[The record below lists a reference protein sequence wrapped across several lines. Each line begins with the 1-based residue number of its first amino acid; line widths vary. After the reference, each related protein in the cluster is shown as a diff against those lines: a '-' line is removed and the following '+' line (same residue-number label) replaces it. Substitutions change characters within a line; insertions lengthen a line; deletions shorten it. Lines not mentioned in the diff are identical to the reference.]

1 MITIKKILC
10 PVDFF
15 PASEGAAM
23 RAARIAADYD
33 ATLKL
38 LHVVSPILSSYKFPL
53 NRAEAIKSLE
63 QAATRKMKKLI
74 ERIEAVA
81 GIAIKSEI
89 RAGNVQNEIK
99 RAVDRDKPDL
109 IVMGTHGHHG
119 IERWFLGSVTESL
132 LRHSPVPLLTV
143 SPASK
148 DGDRRVSRILVTTDF
163 SDGTA
168 DALAYAFSI
177 AQENQARVDLLHV
190 VEDVG
195 LEIFNRYGDPFLKNI
210 RKKLEGL
217 VPRGAKNWC
226 EVRTRVESGKPYRVI
241 LKILERE
248 KPDLLVMNIHG
259 KNRIDRALLGTTA
272 ERVVRAADC
281 PVLLIPPLKKPATR
295 TSRKKGVA

>member
-1 MITIKKILC
+1 MITIKKVLC

-15 PASEGAAM
+15 PASEAAAM
-23 RAARIAADYD
+23 RAARIAADYG

-53 NRAEAIKSLE
+53 NHVQAVKALE
-63 QAATRKMKKLI
+63 QTSARAMKGLLEKM
-74 ERIEAVA
+74 EDA
-81 GIAIKSEI
+81 GIVTETEI
-89 RAGNVQNEIK
+89 RIGNVQDEIK
-99 RAVDRDKPDL
+99 RTVDRDKPDL
-109 IVMGTHGHHG
+109 IVMGTHGHQG

-148 DGDRRVSRILVTTDF
+148 DGDKRIRRVLVTTDF

-168 DALAYAFSI
+168 DALNYAFSI

-190 VEDVG
+190 VEDIG
-195 LEIFNRYGDPFLKNI
+195 LDISARYGDPFVKNI
-210 RKKLEGL
+210 QKKLASF
-217 VPRGAKNWC
+217 VPRGATNWC
-226 EVRTRVESGKPYRVI
+226 DVRTRVESGKPYRAI
-241 LKILERE
+241 LKIAQRE

-259 KNRIDRALLGTTA
+259 KNRIDRALLGSTA

-281 PVLLIPPLKKPATR
+281 PVMLIPPLKKSATR
-295 TSRKKGVA
+295 PGRKKSAA